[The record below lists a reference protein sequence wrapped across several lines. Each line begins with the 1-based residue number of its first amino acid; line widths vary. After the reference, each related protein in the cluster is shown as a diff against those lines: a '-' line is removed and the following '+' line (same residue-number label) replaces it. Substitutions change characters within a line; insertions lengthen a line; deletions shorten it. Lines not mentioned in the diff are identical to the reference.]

1 VETKKLDELIGNK
14 KNPRTMS
21 KHDADALKKSI
32 NEFGDLSGIVFNV
45 QTNQLVGGH
54 QRIETFKRLTGERNV
69 VITQRFET
77 ANRVGTVAVGY
88 ITYNGEFYG
97 YREVDWPLDRETAAN
112 IAANRIQGEFDL
124 DLLAEMDWWLKEN
137 NPDMLALTGQ
147 TDEEISRLLDAAG
160 PSIKEDEA
168 PEVDESVPAIS
179 KLGEVYQLG
188 RHRLMCGSATEAGDV
203 ALLMNGDKADMVF
216 TDPPYGYSYESNHQK
231 KHKVLEN
238 DDTMLDFL
246 PSVLAYTNENSA
258 VYVCGS
264 FQTIADWII
273 YVKQNELKL
282 KNLIVWKK
290 NNWSM
295 GDLKAAYGG
304 QHELIIY
311 ANKGKSELRQG
322 RDRDVWEFDREPPTV
337 HPTMKPIELV
347 SRAIKNSSNSKG
359 KILDVFGGSGST
371 LIACE
376 QTDRTC
382 YMLELDEKYI
392 DVIRKRWA
400 KFVYPERWE
409 NEWETLTPKI
419 EVSV

>member
-216 TDPPYGYSYESNHQK
+216 TDPPYGNATSAKYGRGQLGVRTILGDEDFSVTKEALRLLVDIPQLFFLQWRTLQEAFEYLEETK
-231 KHKVLEN
+231 KGVK
-238 DDTMLDFL
+238 
-246 PSVLAYTNENSA
+246 
-258 VYVCGS
+258 
-264 FQTIADWII
+264 TIA
-273 YVKQNELKL
+273 
-282 KNLIVWKK
+282 VWDKK
-290 NNWSM
+290 NAGLNGAGGMAEQWEAIVIS
-295 GDLKAAYGG
+295 GDVKYTKFGG
-304 QHELIIY
+304 NLFRVSREH
-311 ANKGKSELRQG
+311 KSRV
-322 RDRDVWEFDREPPTV
+322 DSP
-337 HPTMKPIELV
+337 HPHQKPIELL
-347 SRAIKNSSNSKG
+347 AD
-359 KILDVFGGSGST
+359 ILEYFKDYKKLVDPFGGSGST